1 MNKIRSLTLDN
12 GKGVKF
18 YMGSLLDVTLERLPP
33 VLSLRQAAQYLGLSV
48 VTLKR
53 RIYEKKL
60 KAYKDGGRWKI
71 RREWILEYETNL
83 LSECMD

>member
-1 MNKIRSLTLDN
+1 MKPSIAELPAVMSL
-12 GKGVKF
+12 K
-18 YMGSLLDVTLERLPP
+18 R
-33 VLSLRQAAQYLGLSV
+33 AAQYLGLSV

-71 RREWILEYETNL
+71 RREWISEYENGL
-83 LSECMD
+83 INQIA

>member
-1 MNKIRSLTLDN
+1 
-12 GKGVKF
+12 
-18 YMGSLLDVTLERLPP
+18 MGSLLDVTLDRLPL

-83 LSECMD
+83 LSECTA